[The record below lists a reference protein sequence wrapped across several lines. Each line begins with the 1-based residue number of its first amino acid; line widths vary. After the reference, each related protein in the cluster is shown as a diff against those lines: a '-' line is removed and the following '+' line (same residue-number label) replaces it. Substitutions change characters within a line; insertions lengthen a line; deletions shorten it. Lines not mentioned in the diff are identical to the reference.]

1 MTDIIRISYD
11 NGKQTEENTCSFS
24 KIDPKDT
31 HNLNGYCNHYEREG
45 KPRLSCN
52 YGLSLSETSVPA
64 ECPLR
69 EKPTTKTIELLIK

>member
-11 NGKQTEENTCSFS
+11 NGTQTEENTCPFS
-24 KIDPKDT
+24 KIKDPS
-31 HNLNGYCNHYEREG
+31 NLKGYCTHPRREG
-45 KPRLSCN
+45 KPRLGCN
-52 YGLSLSETSVPA
+52 YGLTLSETSVPA